1 MFEATQ
7 LQLGSHPIL
16 IYEPI
21 LLRLV
26 LEVLPLGPVVSGLG
40 LEDLLELV
48 LRLLGGREGSVLK
61 GSI

>member
-7 LQLGSHPIL
+7 LQFGSHPIL